1 MSGVISRHDLGAC
14 PVQDGTCEIV
24 GITNAFIDHREGRW
38 CNHWMA
44 CRAHEK
50 IWHIRSEPSAL
61 SDAERDECD
70 RQFQSGGY
78 WAYEEC
84 DGGPGLDIKVDEDTP
99 EELIPF

>member
-14 PVQDGTCEIV
+14 PHQDGTCEIV
-24 GITNAFIDHREGRW
+24 GITNAFIDHGGGQW
-38 CNHWMA
+38 LGHWRA

-50 IWHIRSEPSAL
+50 IWYIQTSPSAL

-78 WAYEEC
+78 WAYEVC
-84 DGGPGLDIKVDEDTP
+84 DGGLDIQVDEDTP
-99 EELIPF
+99 EELRPF